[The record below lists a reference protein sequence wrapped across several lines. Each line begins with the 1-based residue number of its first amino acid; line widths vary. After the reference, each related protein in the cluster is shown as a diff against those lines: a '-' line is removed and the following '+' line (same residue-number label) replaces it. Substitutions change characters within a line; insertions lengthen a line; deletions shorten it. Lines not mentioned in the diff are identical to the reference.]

1 MADGFRY
8 EGGGEGAE
16 FLLENSSSD
25 EYQKLLELEEA
36 MDPLWWKKEDTRPK
50 IGDAD
55 LDDLPEE
62 HCSFEILD
70 GKRSEAESISNQFK
84 TWYENKNT
92 PDRLEEERLR
102 AARRR
107 AKALLQYSA
116 QLETI
121 LGKFPTVFA
130 GASACVQL

>member
-1 MADGFRY
+1 MVDGFRY

-36 MDPLWWKKEDTRPK
+36 MDPLWWKKEDTQGPK

-70 GKRSEAESISNQFK
+70 GKRSEAESISNGFR
-84 TWYENKNT
+84 TWYIYIYICSKLSFTQSAKSSSVQNEFRT
-92 PDRLEEERLR
+92 SDLLIMRQER
-102 AARRR
+102 
-107 AKALLQYSA
+107 
-116 QLETI
+116 
-121 LGKFPTVFA
+121 
-130 GASACVQL
+130 